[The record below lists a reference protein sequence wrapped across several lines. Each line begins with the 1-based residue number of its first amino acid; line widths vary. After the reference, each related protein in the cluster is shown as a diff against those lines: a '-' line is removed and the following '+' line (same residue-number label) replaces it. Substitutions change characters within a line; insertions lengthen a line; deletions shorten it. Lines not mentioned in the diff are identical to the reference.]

1 MRGQE
6 LDRKVMWHG
15 YLKAQEHVLS
25 RGCLALLISWRA
37 GDQKELD
44 QVQEV
49 APFRSYVTGQR

>member
-1 MRGQE
+1 M
-6 LDRKVMWHG
+6 MWHG